1 MTDHAIPPAVTDHGI
16 FLDVLVCTFDNAF
29 WLDRV
34 LSALGGQAPAGAPW
48 RVLVVDNNSRDATRH
63 VVARHRARGAIPGL
77 ACVSEREQGLT
88 HARLRAVRE
97 TSAPW
102 LSFVDDDCLLAEDWI
117 AQAVAFARAH
127 PRAAAFGGRVLPT
140 YLAPPPAPLRW
151 RGWAFAEQDAGDAP
165 ARVATLVGAGMVVNR
180 EALLRCGWSER
191 PFLAD
196 RVGRRLVSG
205 GDVELA
211 RRLAATGRPLLYTP
225 RCELRHMI
233 AAHRTAM
240 PYLVRLLAGLGASE
254 SLVTALTW
262 RARRRDWARA
272 AARQY
277 ARSGRKLLRAGRL
290 ALRGGDERQ
299 NAALIASYEWGRCA
313 GSARVGLLLATR
325 RCDFFG
331 GVSRTWEDPA
341 A

>member
-1 MTDHAIPPAVTDHGI
+1 MPAVTDHGT
-16 FLDVLVCTFDNAF
+16 FLDVLICTFDNAA

-34 LSALGGQAPAGAPW
+34 LSALGAQRPGGAPW
-48 RVLVVDNNSRDATRH
+48 RVLVVDNNSRDATQQ
-63 VVARHRARGAIPGL
+63 VVERHRALGAVPGL
-77 ACVSEREQGLT
+77 ACVTETEQGLT
-88 HARLRAVRE
+88 PARLRAVRA

-102 LSFVDDDCLLAEDWI
+102 LAFVDDDCLLAEDWI
-117 AQAVAFARAH
+117 EQAVAFARAH
-127 PRAAAFGGRVLPT
+127 PHAAAFGGRVLPT

-165 ARVATLVGAGMVVNR
+165 THVATLVGAGMVVNR
-180 EALLRCGWSER
+180 EALRRSGWSAR

-211 RRLAATGRPLLYTP
+211 RRLAATGQPLLYTP
-225 RCELRHMI
+225 RCELQHMI
-233 AAHRTAM
+233 APHRTTM
-240 PYLVRLLAGLGASE
+240 PYLVRLLVGLGMSE
-254 SLVTALTW
+254 SLVAALTW
-262 RARRRDWARA
+262 PGRRRDWARA

-277 ARSGRKLLRAGRL
+277 ARSGRKLLRAARL

-299 NAALIASYEWGRCA
+299 NAVFIASYEWGRCA
-313 GSARVGLLLATR
+313 GTARVALLLATR
-325 RCDFFG
+325 RCEFFG
-331 GVSRTWEDPA
+331 RVSPTWEDPA